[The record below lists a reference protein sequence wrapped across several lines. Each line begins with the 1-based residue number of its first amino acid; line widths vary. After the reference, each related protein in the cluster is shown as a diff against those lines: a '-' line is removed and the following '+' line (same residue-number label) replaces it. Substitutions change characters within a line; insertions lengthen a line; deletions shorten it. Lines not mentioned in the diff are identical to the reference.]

1 MSQTILKNKKYD
13 QQIVYMRF
21 LAIILIIFHHSTT
34 IYTGWPPSSLTT
46 LGLPRAVG
54 IASSLAKLYGLGL
67 FTFISGFLLA
77 LGGKSTI
84 DEKFIWHKTRRILIP
99 CSIAALIYYLFFMR
113 FANNGDPVNGTH
125 LWYLPMIF
133 IFYFLAPI
141 INSKNSSKFI
151 IGTLA
156 FFILA
161 IIFSKVTSI
170 RTFSECFHY
179 IGIFIGGSIFYKFVE
194 RIPNIK
200 TGRILSIAIIIL
212 LIQLKDIFSSVGAVS
227 LMCCL
232 YYLLK
237 SIKRKL
243 CLYNLKPLFILAK
256 LITLISNKS
265 FFIYLIHQFVINLC
279 IMLIPYDT
287 PCFKVIMTSV
297 CFFMSIIVPLLLDF
311 IIQKGKTLVL
321 LSKK

>member
-1 MSQTILKNKKYD
+1 MSPAVLMHKKYD

-21 LAIILIIFHHSTT
+21 LAIILIILHHSTT
-34 IYTGWPPSSLTT
+34 IYTVWPPSSLTT

-54 IASSLAKLYGLGL
+54 VISSLAKLYGLGL

-84 DEKFIWHKTRRILIP
+84 DKKFIWHKTKRILFP
-99 CSIAALIYYLFFMR
+99 CAIAALIYYLFFMR

-133 IFYFLAPI
+133 VFYFLAPL
-141 INSKNSSKFI
+141 INGNNSSKFI
-151 IGTLA
+151 IGTLI
-156 FFILA
+156 FFILS
-161 IIFSKVTSI
+161 IILSKITDI

-194 RIPNIK
+194 RVPNIK
-200 TGRILSIAIIIL
+200 MGWILSIIVVVL
-212 LIQLKDIFSSVGAVS
+212 LIQLKDIFSSIGCVA

-237 SIKRKL
+237 GIKLEMNLPHRKSLSILNKVV
-243 CLYNLKPLFILAK
+243 
-256 LITLISNKS
+256 TLISNKS
-265 FFIYLIHQFVINLC
+265 FFIYLVHQFVINLC
-279 IMLIPYDT
+279 IMLIPYDI
-287 PCFKVIMTSV
+287 PYFKVVMTLT
-297 CFFMSIIVPLLLDF
+297 CFLMSIIVPLLLDLA
-311 IIQKGKTLVL
+311 IQKVEMHVL
-321 LSKK
+321 P

>member
-1 MSQTILKNKKYD
+1 
-13 QQIVYMRF
+13 MRF
-21 LAIILIIFHHSTT
+21 LAIILIVFHHSTT
-34 IYTGWPPSSLTT
+34 IYTCWPPSSLTT
-46 LGLPRAVG
+46 LGLPKVIG
-54 IASSLAKLYGLGL
+54 IVSSLAKLYGLGL
-67 FTFISGFLLA
+67 FTFLSGFLLA

-84 DEKFIWHKTRRILIP
+84 DKNFIWHKTKRILVP
-99 CSIAALIYYLFFMR
+99 CAIAALVYYLFFMK

-141 INSKNSSKFI
+141 VNNNNSSKFI

-161 IIFSKVTSI
+161 IIFSKVTNI

-200 TGRILSIAIIIL
+200 TGWILSIAIIIL
-212 LIQLKDIFSSVGAVS
+212 LIQLKDIFSSVGSVL

-237 SIKRKL
+237 AIKSKNNFSHKKFFPTL
-243 CLYNLKPLFILAK
+243 EK

-265 FFIYLIHQFVINLC
+265 FFIYLVHQFVINLC
-279 IMLIPYDT
+279 IMLIPYDM
-287 PCFKVIMTSV
+287 PYFKVIMTSV

-311 IIQKGKTLVL
+311 IIQKCKTFALP
-321 LSKK
+321 SK